1 MAAGRLDRR
10 LTFEAPREIEDGAGN
25 FTSGFVAQFTQA
37 ANVKFMRGGESVLAA
52 RLEAAQPAIVTIR
65 ASTQARAIAGDW
77 RAVDARAGMDE
88 HGKPRVVYQIKELPR
103 ESEDDAYLEMLVVR
117 GVAG

>member
-10 LTFEAPREIEDGAGN
+10 LTFEVRREQDDGAGN
-25 FTSGFVAQFTQA
+25 FVSEWVAQFTQA

-52 RLEAAQPAIVTIR
+52 RLEATQPAIVTIR
-65 ASTQARAIAGDW
+65 ASTQARAIGNDW

-88 HGKPRVVYQIKELPR
+88 HGKPRVVYQIKEIPR
-103 ESEDDAYLEMLVVR
+103 ESDDRAYLEIFVVR
-117 GVAG
+117 GVAA